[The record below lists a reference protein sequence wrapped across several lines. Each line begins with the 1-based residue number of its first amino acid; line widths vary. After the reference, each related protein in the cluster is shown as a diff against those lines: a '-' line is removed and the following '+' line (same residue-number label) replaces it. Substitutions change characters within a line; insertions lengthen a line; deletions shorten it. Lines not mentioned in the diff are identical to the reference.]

1 VEQAARDGGF
11 RVPPQLT
18 YPLSHPAGRTI
29 HRQAMNLF
37 ESQKDAICQGD
48 LNLHLLSCAGSRRTE
63 VVAPNVAIIL
73 TTGFRPSNT
82 VAFTLTNKAAA
93 EFKECII
100 SRCQEAT
107 GESYGMAE
115 MHIANIYGFCFDLLT
130 AEVPKYLKFDVL
142 DEVLQALFIDRQGKK
157 NNLTAST
164 DPARQ
169 PLKRYKAPSHYLRAI
184 GIHREVDT
192 HTQALKNSSG
202 EAMAVCD
209 RRVGHLNL
217 AHPGA
222 MLMKK
227 PLSCVLFML
236 LMLAPTTTWA
246 QGATTKVRSA
256 KSLPATCTPGGAN
269 TPADTIIVNNIHYV
283 CTGPNTWSIPP
294 YADVT
299 AFGARAPVGGTPNG
313 TATCTSGSNQIG
325 AVSTFAWEQAGGTW
339 PGDGITLYGCGPTET
354 MSTPSG
360 LSVTP
365 AGMWGPPETQAPI
378 TTVASGRS
386 TYSYTVIAAD
396 IHGGLTLPETP
407 VTITTGFA
415 SLGKQTATINT
426 LSRTN
431 DQVTVTLTSAPASP
445 LVVGELVEIEPTN
458 SAQFYGWFNV
468 AQVDSSTQFEI
479 WNTSTDTRAQGW
491 MLGDTTSYS
500 GGGSVVF
507 YRNNYLKWTPVT
519 GAWKYYVCGKR
530 PRDTNYHLI
539 GQTRPTGISNGY
551 LDASFED
558 YGSPYMDLQS
568 YPIYVQ
574 TAAEAT
580 YNNATNIANQTTSNA
595 ICTAT
600 KTLNDELSTTI
611 LSSSN
616 GGETIVLADNA
627 SQTVSSGGVVWYWD
641 DAPGFRKALAA
652 AAYKSPN
659 YFGGTVYIPPALYAY
674 QINSY
679 VAIPAQV
686 TILQSGKLNLNETIS
701 VASSV
706 NWIGEWGNIGTAQ
719 FATNNGASIGAVN
732 AIPGLYL
739 YGTGIALRG
748 LVITQNISN
757 GAVPIVDDASP
768 TTFDNVTFSTGV
780 SSTDYL
786 GIAFIL
792 RGTGS
797 IEQAFFRNASF
808 LTGPD
813 QTTDKSWTP
822 SFWMAPGQN
831 SANVGIE
838 VTMNNINWNRRG
850 IVLGGGG
857 NTGRYGTTGSC
868 PAANFDVTYSYRQGG
883 ITPMISQMSCPA
895 YMLVTLNDVYQDTE
909 GEPLLSNFRS
919 NPQTNAPGAKL
930 IARNVSGG
938 AGNPLI
944 SGMRSSIANIESN
957 FSNAYQFPNRDFMY
971 DEGGFLNMVNS
982 PYATSGTYAALTT
995 PLRTIGI
1002 PMHGSGGYSWW
1013 FDLGRPTG
1021 VTATAVAHTG
1031 GLPAATW
1038 VYAISAVG
1046 ADGGETILS
1055 LPSISVTTTTANSQV
1070 NIAWNLSVGGVAYNV
1085 WRCNTTNACVSS
1097 SGAILTSSGPWLRV
1111 ALHVPGANYADI
1123 INAPNQFVLP
1133 GATGTGS
1140 TILNNSLVRAPTVAG
1155 DTVTSGNS
1163 NAFGSSASSTSSG
1176 CETNYGATTLSTG
1189 ATTTNTGLNC
1199 LPANSVIDAVV
1210 YRITQTITTATS
1222 FTIGDNTTAN
1232 RFCTTQSTLTVTTTG
1247 ICIAQTGSSDA
1258 LQTSATSVRVT
1269 ASAKPGAGAIRL
1281 IVYYHTWIP
1290 PVN

>member
-1 VEQAARDGGF
+1 
-11 RVPPQLT
+11 
-18 YPLSHPAGRTI
+18 
-29 HRQAMNLF
+29 M
-37 ESQKDAICQGD
+37 
-48 LNLHLLSCAGSRRTE
+48 
-63 VVAPNVAIIL
+63 L
-73 TTGFRPSNT
+73 TTGLRPSDL
-82 VAFTLTNKAAA
+82 VVFTFTNKVAA
-93 EFKECII
+93 EFKNRII

-107 GESYGMAE
+107 DE
-115 MHIANIYGFCFDLLT
+115 IYGKAEIHIGSIHAFCLELLT
-130 AEVPKYLKFDVL
+130 AEVPKCLKFDEL
-142 DEVLQALFIDRQGKK
+142 DAILQPLFIDRQSKK
-157 NNLTAST
+157 SNVTPST
-164 DPARQ
+164 DSVGQ
-169 PLKRYKAPSHYLRAI
+169 PLKRYKDLSHYLSAI
-184 GIHREVDT
+184 CVFRDEDT
-192 HTQALKNSSG
+192 DDHELKNSSS
-202 EAMAVCD
+202 ESMALCD
-209 RRVGHLNL
+209 RRVGWRNL
-217 AHPGA
+217 AHRGA
-222 MLMKK
+222 KLMKK
-227 PLSCVLFML
+227 ALACVLFML
-236 LMLAPTTTWA
+236 LMLAPATTWG

-256 KSLPATCTPGGAN
+256 KSLPTTCTPGGEN
-269 TPADTIIVNNIHYV
+269 TPADTIIVNNIPYV

-313 TATCTSGSNQIG
+313 TATCTSGSDQIG
-325 AVSTFAWEQAGGTW
+325 AISTFAWEQSGGTW

-407 VTITTGFA
+407 VTISTGFA
-415 SLGKQTATINT
+415 ALGKQTATINT

-507 YRNNYLKWTPVT
+507 YRNNYLKWTPVA

-530 PRDTNYHLI
+530 PGDTNYHLI

-558 YGSPYMDLQS
+558 YGSPYMDLQL

-574 TAAEAT
+574 TTAEAT
-580 YNNATNIANQTTSNA
+580 YNSNEANIANQTTSNA

-600 KTLNDELSTTI
+600 RTLNDEFSTTI
-611 LSSSN
+611 LSSTN
-616 GGETIVLADNA
+616 GGKNLVLADNA
-627 SQTVSSGGVVWYWD
+627 SQTVSSPGVVWYWD

-679 VAIPAQV
+679 VAVPAQV
-686 TILQSGKLNLNETIS
+686 TILQSGKLSLNETIS

-706 NWIGEWGNIGTAQ
+706 NWIGEWGNSGTGQ
-719 FATNNGASIGAVN
+719 FATNNGASISAIN

-786 GIAFIL
+786 GIAFVL

-797 IEQAFFRNASF
+797 IEQAFFRNVSF

-813 QTTDKSWTP
+813 QMTDKSWTP

-868 PAANFDVTYSYRQGG
+868 PVGNFNINYSYRQGG
-883 ITPMISQMSCPA
+883 ITPMISEMGCPS
-895 YMLVTLNDVYQDTE
+895 YTLLTVNDTFQDTE
-909 GEPLLSNFRS
+909 GEPLLSNFMS
-919 NPQTNAPGAKL
+919 NPQSGRLGVRL
-930 IARNVSGG
+930 IGHNVSGG

-944 SGMRSSIANIESN
+944 TGMRSSFAELGSN
-957 FSNAYQFPNRDFMY
+957 FANAHQFPNRDFTY
-971 DEGGFLNMVNS
+971 ETSGFINMVTS
-982 PYATSGTYAALTT
+982 PYAIAGTYAAVTT

-1013 FDLGRPTG
+1013 FDLAQPTG
-1021 VTATAVAHTG
+1021 VTSTAVAHMHG
-1031 GLPAATW
+1031 VPAATW

-1055 LPSISVTTTTANSQV
+1055 LPSTSVTTTAANSQV
-1070 NIAWNLSVGGVAYNV
+1070 NVAWNPSVGGVTYNV

-1111 ALHVPGANYADI
+1111 ALHVPGTNYADI

-1140 TILNNSLVRAPTVAG
+1140 TILNKSLVRAPTVAG
-1155 DTVTSGNS
+1155 DKVTSGNS
-1163 NAFGSSASSTSSG
+1163 NAFGSSAYSTSSA
-1176 CETNYGATTLSTG
+1176 CETNYGATTLATE

-1222 FTIGDNTTAN
+1222 FTIGDSTTAN
-1232 RFCTTQSTLTVTTTG
+1232 RFCTMQSTLTVNTTG
-1247 ICIAQTGSSDA
+1247 VCIAQAGSA
-1258 LQTSATSVRVT
+1258 GEQQVSAASVRVT

-1290 PVN
+1290 PMN